1 MSSKTAPATSTGAA
15 TDGADHAPPAE
26 AAAAAGAAA
35 DGVNSTTSAVMTRPL
50 GPVPVRDKEDDRSG
64 RREMQQN
71 SGQGEGKA
79 VRRKGVRIVVCAELM

>member
-1 MSSKTAPATSTGAA
+1 MSSKTAPATSTWAV

-71 SGQGEGKA
+71 SGRGEGKA